1 MRFKLCIKNYKF
13 FNSLKLKH
21 VRMNKKLETI
31 QNLKIKYF
39 KNRSHLK
46 NEAFLQKFQLQN
58 SLSFRQS

>member
-1 MRFKLCIKNYKF
+1 
-13 FNSLKLKH
+13 
-21 VRMNKKLETI
+21 MNKKLETI